1 MTGRGLVRCPTVSDW
16 DTDTNVTHESE
27 QPSPRAT
34 RRDRACL
41 LVLSGA
47 RVGAVFHL
55 DRPELLIGRSQRA
68 EASFEDD
75 GVSRTHARIRRD
87 GAEYTVEDLGSRNGT
102 FVNGLRV
109 KGPTR
114 VADGD
119 KIQLGRSTI
128 LKFTFHDALD
138 DSYQE
143 RMIESA
149 LRDPLTR
156 LYNKRYFDERIDAEL
171 RFAKRHGTQIALLM
185 LDVDHFKRVNDERG
199 HLAGDTVLREVA
211 AAIQRAVRNEDVVAR
226 YGGEEL
232 VVLSRSISREAAIQL
247 GERLRLTIE
256 GLSVAVEG
264 GDPISVTVSV
274 GVAGSEPTEDI
285 TAEQLIAAADRA
297 LYQAKDRGRNTVAS

>member
-1 MTGRGLVRCPTVSDW
+1 MSDW

-55 DRPELLIGRSQRA
+55 DRSELMIGRSQRA
-68 EASFEDD
+68 ELLFEDD
-75 GVSRTHARIRRD
+75 GVSRTHARIRRE
-87 GAEYTVEDLGSRNGT
+87 GSEYQVEDLGSRNGT

-109 KGPTR
+109 KSPTR
-114 VADGD
+114 VQDGD

-128 LKFTFHDALD
+128 LKFTYHDALD

-171 RFAKRHGTQIALLM
+171 RFARRHGSSLALLM
-185 LDVDHFKRVNDERG
+185 IDVDHFKRVNDERG

-211 AAIQRAVRNEDVVAR
+211 AALQRAVRNEDVVAR

-232 VVLSRSISREAAIQL
+232 VVLSRAISLEPAINL
-247 GERLRLTIE
+247 AERLRHTIE
-256 GLSVAVEG
+256 ELSVAVEG
-264 GDPISVTVSV
+264 GPPIGVTVSV
-274 GVAGSEPTEDI
+274 GVAGSEPTDDI
-285 TAEQLIAAADRA
+285 TADQLVAAADRA
-297 LYQAKDRGRNTVAS
+297 LYLAKDRGRNQVAS